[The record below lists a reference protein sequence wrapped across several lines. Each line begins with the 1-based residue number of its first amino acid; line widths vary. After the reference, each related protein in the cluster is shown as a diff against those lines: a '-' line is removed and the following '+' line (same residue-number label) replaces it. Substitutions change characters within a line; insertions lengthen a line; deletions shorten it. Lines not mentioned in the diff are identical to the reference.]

1 MKPELLRRII
11 FVFLFAVCLMAG
23 AVLAQQ
29 RVVMTTSAGAEVATS
44 TTSELTHGAT
54 APTWTA
60 VVGQTQ
66 MARGSATAPTPVT
79 ADQPVAPWAALD
91 GSRASW
97 MVAEPSG
104 GATPG
109 NYISAATNNST
120 NLKSTAGQI
129 YSITV
134 VNVTASLKYIRLYNL
149 SSAPTCTSATGIVFY
164 TPIPGSTTNPVPV
177 QLTFPVGKTFTTGIG
192 WCITGGAGT
201 TDNTS
206 TAAGDVVL
214 NYDYK

>member
-1 MKPELLRRII
+1 MKPELLRRIV

-29 RVVMTTSAGAEVATS
+29 KVVMTTSAGAEVATS

-60 VVGQTQ
+60 TVGSLN
-66 MARGSATAPTPVT
+66 MARASATSPTPVT
-79 ADQPVAPWAALD
+79 ADQPVVGWAALD
-91 GSRASW
+91 GARASW

-109 NYISAATNNST
+109 SYISAANNNST

-134 VNVTASLKYIRLYNL
+134 INVTASLKYIRLYNL

-164 TPIPGSTTNPVPV
+164 TPIPGSTTNPVLI
-177 QLTFPVGKTFTTGIG
+177 QLPFPVGKNFSTGIG